1 MTERETVRDLVEKLA
16 EKLPQ
21 DIGKEQRKQD
31 TRQDTRLDA
40 VSGQLERIGDILES
54 FLKLQLVHHEIN
66 PRELE
71 EITWTDEDQKA
82 VPEILTAPEHEIAAE
97 IIKERE
103 REEKGFIEDEA
114 TGEWAEEGDTRR

>member
-1 MTERETVRDLVEKLA
+1 MTPDEDVGAAAQIAKGLDMIATQLV
-16 EKLPQ
+16 
-21 DIGKEQRKQD
+21 DI
-31 TRQDTRLDA
+31 RL
-40 VSGQLERIGDILES
+40 ILES

-71 EITWTDEDQKA
+71 EITWTEEDQTA
-82 VPEILTAPEHEIAAE
+82 VPEILTTPEHEIAAE